1 MTRTQFSLSLAAIAL
16 FGASCSSMWNAGTK
30 VPAFEHGM
38 YRLGGAAGLSLAD
51 NQFNG
56 VDTNTLAANA
66 DLGRF
71 YGTNLELGVRL
82 GLISTDVGTVE
93 SDTTNLAV
101 FGRWYTASE
110 AASRPW
116 IELGGGTSNVKTA
129 TIDVGGSLFFLA
141 VGLTHFLNES
151 VAAEVA
157 ARQSLG
163 SYDGGVESDT
173 LDIGIGFSLFW

>member
-16 FGASCSSMWNAGTK
+16 FGASCSSVWNTGTK

-38 YRLGGAAGLSLAD
+38 YRLGGAAGLSFSD
-51 NQFNG
+51 SEFNG
-56 VDTNTLAANA
+56 VDTDTLAASA

-82 GLISTDVGTVE
+82 GLVSTDVGAVE
-93 SDTTNLAV
+93 TDTTNLAL

-116 IELGGGTSNVKTA
+116 IELGGGVSNVETG
-129 TIDVGGSLFFLA
+129 TLDVSGSLFFLGI
-141 VGLTHFLNES
+141 GLTQFLNES
-151 VAAEVA
+151 VAAEISV
-157 ARQSLG
+157 RQSIG
-163 SYDGGVESDT
+163 SFDGGIESDT
-173 LDIGIGFSLFW
+173 LDLGLGFSLFW